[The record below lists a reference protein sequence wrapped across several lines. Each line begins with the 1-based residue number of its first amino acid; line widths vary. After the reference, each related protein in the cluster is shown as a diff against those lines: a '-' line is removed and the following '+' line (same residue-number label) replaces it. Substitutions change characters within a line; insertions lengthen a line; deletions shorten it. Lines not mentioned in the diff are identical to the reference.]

1 MLNVDHYIGNDGIKN
16 VMTRQKF
23 QEILQNLHLAK
34 NKHNDKSNKINA
46 LYVRIVNIHNIMSL
60 KRTPVLVKISYEKN
74 LHFRFTSVNIFQ
86 TRHMMT

>member
-34 NKHNDKSNKINA
+34 NKHDDKSNKINA

-74 LHFRFTSVNIFQ
+74 LHSRFTSVNIFQ
-86 TRHMMT
+86 TRHRMT